1 MVKRALLVVL
11 ATAVVASA
19 AETIRQGATLH
30 CQLTETLST
39 RVSLQGDRF
48 TATVTEPFA
57 LNGSDVIPAGA
68 TLSRVRVPV
77 ARPLKKRWVS
87 RPEGG
92 LVGLAFGYPVVGMFG
107 GDAAGFVD
115 RMRRRGQ
122 DLTPVKGTRL

>member
-48 TATVTEPFA
+48 AAMVSEPAA
-57 LNGSDVIPAGA
+57 LNRHAVSIVATQDFQIMYTGVDTVLRQEDDNPRAGARLIPA
-68 TLSRVRVPV
+68 
-77 ARPLKKRWVS
+77 
-87 RPEGG
+87 
-92 LVGLAFGYPVVGMFG
+92 FC
-107 GDAAGFVD
+107 
-115 RMRRRGQ
+115 
-122 DLTPVKGTRL
+122 